1 MAPRMVTSKFG
12 YSLEAMDDAD
22 AATKFPVHIVDFAAG
37 YRIRER
43 GSMTITRLDEAF
55 ATSDQVAFIVKQR
68 IGAQTALP
76 EAFQVIELT

>member
-1 MAPRMVTSKFG
+1 MGLPIINPEDMDSISTESGVVT
-12 YSLEAMDDAD
+12 YPVCVAD
-22 AATKFPVHIVDFAAG
+22 LAAG

-43 GSMTITRLDEAF
+43 GSITITRLDEAF

-76 EAFQVIELT
+76 EAFEVVSTTAT